1 MIFPSMK
8 ANKQESI
15 LGPQTQN
22 ANRMTP
28 MRHFLDLKDFSTDTL
43 QSILDVG
50 LSMKVKQKSGDS
62 HELSFSGKTVAMI
75 FEKPSTRTRVSFE
88 VGITQLG
95 GTPLVLSASDLQI
108 GRGESIE
115 DTARVLS
122 RYVNAIV
129 IRCYKHETLLT
140 LAKHASVP
148 VINALTNWSH
158 PCQLMADLMT
168 MIEYHGPLAGQTVAW
183 LGDGNNVAVSWIEA
197 AVHFGFHLRIA
208 GPQRYAPPAGLLA
221 WARANGGDIMLTD
234 DVSLAIDKVQTV
246 VTDVWV
252 SMGADEGS
260 RRKDFAPYQVNAKLM
275 KSAAGDAIFMHC
287 LPAQRGM
294 EVTAEVID
302 GPQSAVFDEAENR
315 LHAQKAV
322 MLWCLEGY

>member
-1 MIFPSMK
+1 
-8 ANKQESI
+8 
-15 LGPQTQN
+15 
-22 ANRMTP
+22 
-28 MRHFLDLKDFSTDTL
+28 MRHFLDLKDLSTDTL
-43 QSILDVG
+43 QSILDEG
-50 LSMKVKQKSGDS
+50 LRMKVAQKSGYG
-62 HELSFSGKTVAMI
+62 HELSLSGKTVAMI

-95 GTPLVLSASDLQI
+95 GTPLVLSASDLQS

-115 DTARVLS
+115 DTAQVLS
-122 RYVNAIV
+122 RYVDAIT
-129 IRCYKHETLLT
+129 IRCYNHETLLT

-197 AVHFGFHLRIA
+197 AVRFGFQLRIA
-208 GPQRYAPPAGLLA
+208 CPHHYAPPASLLT
-221 WARANGGDIMLTD
+221 WARANGGDIILTD
-234 DVSLAIDKVQTV
+234 DVNLAIDKVQTV
-246 VTDVWV
+246 VTDVWI
-252 SMGADEGS
+252 SMGTDEGS
-260 RRKDFAPYQVNAKLM
+260 RRQDFAPYQVNAKLM
-275 KSAAGDAIFMHC
+275 KSAAQDAIFMHC
-287 LPAQRGM
+287 LPARRGM

-322 MLWCLEGY
+322 MAWCLESY

>member
-1 MIFPSMK
+1 
-8 ANKQESI
+8 
-15 LGPQTQN
+15 
-22 ANRMTP
+22 
-28 MRHFLDLKDFSTDTL
+28 MRHFLDLRDFSTHTL
-43 QSILDVG
+43 QSILDEG
-50 LSMKVKQKSGDS
+50 LRMKVKQKSGDS
-62 HELSFSGKTVAMI
+62 HELSLSGKTVAMI

-197 AVHFGFHLRIA
+197 AVRFGLHLRIA
-208 GPQRYAPPAGLLA
+208 GPQRYAPSAGLLA

-252 SMGADEGS
+252 SMGAEEGS
-260 RRKDFAPYQVNAKLM
+260 RRKDFAPYQVNTKLM

-322 MLWCLEGY
+322 MSWCLEGY